1 MVLFDCLA
9 GDLPGDIFKKMPA
22 NSTMVSYG
30 ALTHAK
36 ASYDSVDLF
45 LSTKHIEPLYL
56 VPWVASIPDEE
67 RSYWFKYVADDLA
80 KGGAIFGSKIIRNVK
95 LDQWE

>member
-1 MVLFDCLA
+1 
-9 GDLPGDIFKKMPA
+9 MPA
-22 NSTMVSYG
+22 FSTMASYG
-30 ALTHAK
+30 SLTGAK
-36 ASYDSVDLF
+36 VSYDSWDLF
-45 LSTKHIEPLYL
+45 SSCKRIVGVFLVHWVPNLS
-56 VPWVASIPDEE
+56 DEE